1 MLPERSHAR
10 LVPGKGVLLSVH
22 EDQDV
27 ASSGRDHPYPATM
40 KRDQNER
47 TMPELQVE
55 LVKAWRW
62 VKRTGHIVSAVQQ
75 GPR

>member
-1 MLPERSHAR
+1 MLPERSWAR

-27 ASSGRDHPYPATM
+27 ASSGRDHPHPATM

-55 LVKAWRW
+55 HAEASRW

>member
-1 MLPERSHAR
+1 MLPERSWAR

-27 ASSGRDHPYPATM
+27 ASSGRDHPYPATT

-55 LVKAWRW
+55 LVKPWRW